1 MVSIDKVVSCGE
13 MVSFD
18 EVVSFGEVAVGEIEM
33 VIGDKQESMANRL
46 AGVKGIKKESK

>member
-33 VIGDKQESMANRL
+33 VIGDVCS
-46 AGVKGIKKESK
+46 